1 MILLNAAIEIAS
13 RIDFRNRLDQSRS
26 RLWYRKTRSLDAKPP
41 SQGEISK
48 LHRNLGPKASSIGS
62 VFQR

>member
-1 MILLNAAIEIAS
+1 MTTTGHKDAPRLTLNRPLKGE
-13 RIDFRNRLDQSRS
+13 
-26 RLWYRKTRSLDAKPP
+26 SL
-41 SQGEISK
+41 K